1 MGALALNA
9 HSIPQSRKECKPMKI
24 GDLLMTLVIAIVVTV
39 FVFFRCRSILEEK
52 DEPAQD
58 HVTAQQGQ
66 DDMLD
71 APENPA
77 HGGGA
82 SAPQPR

>member
-1 MGALALNA
+1 
-9 HSIPQSRKECKPMKI
+9 MKI

-66 DDMLD
+66 NNVLN
-71 APENPA
+71 ATENPSHDVEA
-77 HGGGA
+77 NT
-82 SAPQPR
+82 PQTLRK

>member
-1 MGALALNA
+1 
-9 HSIPQSRKECKPMKI
+9 MKI
-24 GDLLMTLVIAIVVTV
+24 GELLLTFVVAIAVTV
-39 FVFFRCRSILEEK
+39 FVFFRCKSILEEK

-71 APENPA
+71 APRQA
-77 HGGGA
+77 
-82 SAPQPR
+82 